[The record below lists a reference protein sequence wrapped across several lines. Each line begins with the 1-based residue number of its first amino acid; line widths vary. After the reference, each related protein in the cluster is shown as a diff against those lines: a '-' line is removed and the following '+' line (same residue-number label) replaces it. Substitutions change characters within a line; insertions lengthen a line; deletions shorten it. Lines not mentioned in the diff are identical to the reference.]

1 MTAADIHGKES
12 ADFLYDDAG
21 FRRLTA
27 SSCFSLL
34 FNSGELLF
42 SRASLLEF
50 TVVLSDTQFTW
61 NSAVEI
67 ARGVGKVAAAAA
79 ALIDH

>member
-1 MTAADIHGKES
+1 MLIFFTTTLDSEDYRIELH
-12 ADFLYDDAG
+12 
-21 FRRLTA
+21 
-27 SSCFSLL
+27 FSLL